1 MRRALV
7 LALALP
13 LPFAALPVIAVFV
26 DGGAT
31 NAPETLVVEV
41 ATPNAA
47 QPAAQVL
54 EIAPGAEGERPLAYS
69 AEEQP
74 GACEAPQS

>member
-1 MRRALV
+1 MRRALM

-26 DGGAT
+26 DGQRAE
-31 NAPETLVVEV
+31 APETLVVDV
-41 ATPNAA
+41 ASPAIA
-47 QPAAQVL
+47 PQAAQVL

-69 AEEQP
+69 ADEQP